1 MIFSVANYILAV
13 KHLDRMARTLGAK
26 RIYALGEEHDRE
38 ALKCSVGNSVLVV
51 QVMCEGKRMAMRI
64 YMRPNAN
71 LRAIYGDSYYPK
83 ELLVSSSCDVFG
95 LADVVLCDWKEG
107 VSLQSKIEELA
118 HKPDKMAAL
127 SQMFEEFALSLLGE
141 KWAHGDLKPENI
153 IFSKDGLSLID
164 FDAMYCEG
172 FGSENCTNI
181 FEGYIAWLGKLLK
194 LDFGNSFKY
203 GIPVIDVIKD
213 HMGVSFAV
221 AAIATI
227 FEFLIATIFE
237 FLIAIPLGVTAAT
250 HQYSVRDYIVTVL
263 VMIGISLPSFFFGQ
277 LLKNIF
283 AIQLEWF
290 PASGL
295 IDASKDLSG
304 FALLMD
310 QMWHLFIPIL
320 TVVILSIGGRMR
332 MTRTNML
339 EVLNSDYIRTARAK
353 GLKEKVVIYKHAFRN
368 TMIPLVTS
376 LAGLLPG
383 LFSGA
388 IITEQ
393 VFGLPGIGN
402 VAFDAMLVADI
413 PFIMGYN
420 MFLALLSVIG
430 VLLAD
435 LMYAVVDPRVKL
447 G

>member
-1 MIFSVANYILAV
+1 MLKYIIKRLAQSI
-13 KHLDRMARTLGAK
+13 LILLGVSLI
-26 RIYALGEEHDRE
+26 IYALIRCMPVDFVTQKLSSITTTGSE
-38 ALKCSVGNSVLVV
+38 
-51 QVMCEGKRMAMRI
+51 
-64 YMRPNAN
+64 
-71 LRAIYGDSYYPK
+71 
-83 ELLVSSSCDVFG
+83 VSQ
-95 LADVVLCDWKEG
+95 E
-107 VSLQSKIEELA
+107 QI
-118 HKPDKMAAL
+118 DKMMEL
-127 SQMFEEFALSLLGE
+127 Y
-141 KWAHGDLKPENI
+141 
-153 IFSKDGLSLID
+153 GL
-164 FDAMYCEG
+164 
-172 FGSENCTNI
+172 NTNI
-181 FEGYIAWLGKLLK
+181 FEGYLAWLTKLLK
-194 LDFGNSFKY
+194 FDFGTSFKY
-203 GIPVIDVIKD
+203 QLPVIEVIKD

-227 FEFLIATIFE
+227 FEFM
-237 FLIAIPLGVTAAT
+237 IAIPLGVTAAT
-250 HQYSVRDYIVTVL
+250 HQYSIRDYVVTVL

-283 AIQLEWF
+283 AIQLGWF

-304 FALLMD
+304 FPLLMD
-310 QMWHLFIPIL
+310 QLWHLFIPIL

-447 G
+447 S

>member
-1 MIFSVANYILAV
+1 MTVMNRQQFHRTERLIGQEAV
-13 KHLDRMARTLGAK
+13 KKLNNARVIVFGVGGVGS
-26 RIYALGEEHDRE
+26 YVCE
-38 ALKCSVGNSVLVV
+38 ALARAGI
-51 QVMCEGKRMAMRI
+51 GAMEI
-64 YMRPNAN
+64 V
-71 LRAIYGDSYYPK
+71 DK
-83 ELLVSSSCDVFG
+83 
-95 LADVVLCDWKEG
+95 DVVD
-107 VSLQSKIEELA
+107 I
-118 HKPDKMAAL
+118 
-127 SQMFEEFALSLLGE
+127 
-141 KWAHGDLKPENI
+141 
-153 IFSKDGLSLID
+153 
-164 FDAMYCEG
+164 
-172 FGSENCTNI
+172 TNI
-181 FEGYIAWLGKLLK
+181 FEGYLAWLGKLLK
-194 LDFGNSFKY
+194 FDFGESFKY

-221 AAIATI
+221 A
-227 FEFLIATIFE
+227 LIATIFE

-250 HQYSVRDYIVTVL
+250 HQYSIRDYVVTVL

-283 AIQLEWF
+283 AINLEWF

-304 FALLMD
+304 FGLLLD

-339 EVLNSDYIRTARAK
+339 EVINSDYIRTARAK

-402 VAFDAMLVADI
+402 KAFEAMLVADI

-447 G
+447 E